1 MSIRIKSVCLNQPS
15 DSFLYISSFCPPL
28 YSRSTP
34 PRKIFFREILRLSSS
49 KVRHIYYIGLYNIIL
64 HLQDQVKYHIC
75 QKQTFFTVWCQSL
88 SLVGETPPSAPDGT
102 ATSPFRGGCGDLICH
117 IKKLQADYCR
127 HSILF
132 IPFFLSVAFS
142 ILLMFILSFI
152 FTFIFF
158 HNTIL
163 FPYKPFIFLFDLLLH
178 IFSCFKLM
186 FIYIIH

>member
-28 YSRSTP
+28 YSRST

-88 SLVGETPPSAPDGT
+88 SLVGETLKSAPSAQPPPLSGEAYVSMT
-102 ATSPFRGGCGDLICH
+102 FHMKRYTFRGGCGSPIL
-117 IKKLQADYCR
+117 
-127 HSILF
+127 SILA
-132 IPFFLSVAFS
+132 S
-142 ILLMFILSFI
+142 
-152 FTFIFF
+152 T
-158 HNTIL
+158 H
-163 FPYKPFIFLFDLLLH
+163 LH
-178 IFSCFKLM
+178 
-186 FIYIIH
+186 